1 MLIIFIIAFVA
12 FIAVCDFSAFFL
24 DEDLEDILYCTAD
37 VQESTMEEPTLEE
50 EVAETVEQPEAVE
63 KASEQTATPS
73 SETLSQILPEDDFE
87 DDFDDFP
94 AQNVPDISPDDFD
107 VDMLGAED
115 ILQKIIEESTV
126 V

>member
-1 MLIIFIIAFVA
+1 MIKIDELMEA
-12 FIAVCDFSAFFL
+12 L
-24 DEDLEDILYCTAD
+24 KKRDEDKNKNTVLWVLAIVGAVAAVAGIAYAVYRYFAPDYLEDFD
-37 VQESTMEEPTLEE
+37 D
-50 EVAETVEQPEAVE
+50 
-63 KASEQTATPS
+63 
-73 SETLSQILPEDDFE
+73 EDDFE

>member
-12 FIAVCDFSAFFL
+12 FIAICDFSAFFL

-37 VQESTMEEPTLEE
+37 VQESDVEEPALEDEVE
-50 EVAETVEQPEAVE
+50 EVVETASHPEVVEQNTSTHAE
-63 KASEQTATPS
+63 SQ
-73 SETLSQILPEDDFE
+73 SQILPEDDFE
-87 DDFDDFP
+87 DDFDDYHGQDFS
-94 AQNVPDISPDDFD
+94 NISPDDFD
-107 VDMLGAED
+107 ADLLGAED

>member
-12 FIAVCDFSAFFL
+12 FIAICDFSAFFL
-24 DEDLEDILYCTAD
+24 DDDLEDILYCTAD
-37 VQESTMEEPTLEE
+37 VQESDLGESVLEDMVEEI
-50 EVAETVEQPEAVE
+50 VGTVEQPEAVE
-63 KASEQTATPS
+63 QDVAHS
-73 SETLSQILPEDDFE
+73 SEPLSQILPEDDFE

-94 AQNVPDISPDDFD
+94 AQDFSNISPDDFD
-107 VDMLGAED
+107 ADLLGAED